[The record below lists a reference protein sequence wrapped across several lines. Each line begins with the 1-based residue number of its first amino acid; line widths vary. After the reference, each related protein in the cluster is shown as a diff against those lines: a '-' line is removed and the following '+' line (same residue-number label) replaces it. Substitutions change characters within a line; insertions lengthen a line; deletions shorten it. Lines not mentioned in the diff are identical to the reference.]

1 LLSKSKIK
9 LILSLRLKKFRKE
22 NGLFVIEGE
31 KPVEEIYHSNYKIR
45 ELYFVEKPSWLLSKE
60 IDITEISEAELKKV
74 SSLSTPNNVLALVEI
89 PELKF
94 SDKIYSEELVL
105 ALEDI
110 RDPGNLGTIIRTA
123 DWFGIKT
130 IFCSKESVDCFNQ
143 KVVQSTMGSITR
155 VSVHYVDLGIE
166 VPKFENS
173 YITVLD
179 GENLKEVEKPTSGI
193 IIFGNESNGV
203 SKELIELS
211 KHKLTINKIGG
222 AESLNVATAAA
233 IFMYEFSGK

>member
-1 LLSKSKIK
+1 MLSKSKIK
-9 LILSLRLKKFRKE
+9 LIQSLRLKKFRKE

-45 ELYFVEKPSWLLSKE
+45 ELFFVEKPSWLLSKE
-60 IDITEISEAELKKV
+60 IDITEISEAELKKA

-94 SDKIYSEELVL
+94 SDKIYSDGLVL

-155 VSVHYVDLGIE
+155 VDVHYVDLGIE

-179 GENLKEVEKPTSGI
+179 GESLREVEKPTSGI

-203 SKELIELS
+203 SKELVELS
-211 KHKLTINKIGG
+211 KTKLTINKIGG

>member
-1 LLSKSKIK
+1 MLSKSKIK
-9 LILSLRLKKFRKE
+9 LIQSLRLKKFRKE

-45 ELYFVEKPSWLLSKE
+45 ELFFVQKPSWLLNEKF
-60 IDITEISEAELKKV
+60 DTTEISEAELKKI
-74 SSLSTPNNVLALVEI
+74 SSLSTPNNILALVEV
-89 PELKF
+89 PELKLAD
-94 SDKIYSEELVL
+94 SIYSNKLVL

-155 VSVHYVDLGIE
+155 VNVHYVDLATEI
-166 VPKFENS
+166 PQFENS

-179 GENLKEVEKPTSGI
+179 GQNVKEVEKLTSGI

-203 SKELIELS
+203 SKELVELS
-211 KHKLTINKIGG
+211 KTKLTINKVGG

>member
-1 LLSKSKIK
+1 MLSKSKIK
-9 LILSLRLKKFRKE
+9 LIQSLRLKKFRKE
-22 NGLFVIEGE
+22 NGLFIIEGE
-31 KPVEEIYHSNYKIR
+31 KPVEEIYRSNYKIR
-45 ELYFVEKPSWLLSKE
+45 ELFFIQKPSWLLDE
-60 IDITEISEAELKKV
+60 EVDFTEISEAELKKI
-74 SSLSTPNNVLALVEI
+74 SSLSSPNNVLALVEI
-89 PELKF
+89 PELKL
-94 SDKIYSEELVL
+94 SDSIYSSELVL

-155 VSVHYVDLGIE
+155 VNVHYVDLATEI
-166 VPKFENS
+166 PKFENS

-203 SKELIELS
+203 SEELIELS
-211 KHKLTINKIGG
+211 KTKLTINKIGG

-233 IFMYEFSGK
+233 IFVYEFSGK

>member
-1 LLSKSKIK
+1 MLSKSKIK
-9 LILSLRLKKFRKE
+9 LIQSLRLKKFRKE

-45 ELYFVEKPSWLLSKE
+45 ELFFVQKPSWLVDDG
-60 IDITEISEAELKKV
+60 IDALEISEAELKKI
-74 SSLSTPNNVLALVEI
+74 SSLSTPNNVLAIVEM
-89 PELKF
+89 PEVRLSKT
-94 SDKIYSEELVL
+94 IYTQELVL
-105 ALEDI
+105 AFEDI

-130 IFCSKESVDCFNQ
+130 IFCSNESVDCFNQ

-155 VSVHYVDLGIE
+155 VNVHYVDLAIE
-166 VPKFENS
+166 IPKFENS

-179 GENLKEVEKPTSGI
+179 GENVKEVKKSKRGI

-203 SKELIELS
+203 SQELVELS
-211 KHKLTINKIGG
+211 KTKLTISKIGG